1 MQRQLSRLA
10 TEKATA
16 AAAQG
21 AVEAAHSEEISDAA
35 PAAGATATGAGNGG
49 GGDSDSVES
58 SSDESSADEL
68 DASDLTRTSASS
80 KALSAAATAAA
91 AVTAA
96 ANARDGDG
104 GTAASNA
111 ALARNLKQVL
121 VHFQSNNTTASAKL
135 GRKGGGGGGAAPAA
149 PAAPAATAAPA
160 APAAP
165 AQPAQQ
171 ASAASAAPAP
181 ATTVTVAVEQR
192 HDGEAAEEAAQR
204 PWYAVY
210 RAILPGMGQGDV
222 VAEVAALPQQRRWAY
237 FMLRGGHFAGAIFQ
251 GDKVTVHKCFHKYVL
266 RSIQL
271 DGIVMSHSDA
281 HSNTS

>member
-1 MQRQLSRLA
+1 MHYTPLFGPEVAQLLSVAPSVPGALPTAGDTKGDAAGEVDEGAVAAKQLELLQRQLSRLA

-135 GRKGGGGGGAAPAA
+135 GRKGGG
-149 PAAPAATAAPA
+149 
-160 APAAP
+160 
-165 AQPAQQ
+165 
-171 ASAASAAPAP
+171 
-181 ATTVTVAVEQR
+181 
-192 HDGEAAEEAAQR
+192 
-204 PWYAVY
+204 
-210 RAILPGMGQGDV
+210 MGQGDV

-251 GDKVTVHKCFHKYVL
+251 GDKVTVHKCFH
-266 RSIQL
+266 
-271 DGIVMSHSDA
+271 
-281 HSNTS
+281 